1 MDQNSTLA
9 TVVTDNPSTAR
20 VLQRYGLDFCCG
32 GKQTLIEAC
41 GRAHLDTG
49 EVLSELRRATA
60 PVDAVDV
67 TVLSQVELVHYI
79 LDRYHQPLRPELA
92 RLLELA
98 RKAARVHGDK
108 AAWPKPLLPHLEECF
123 AAIVDHL
130 CKEERI
136 LFPAI
141 ELGRGFVAR
150 MPILVMMRE
159 HEDHGANLELIRELT
174 DGFRPPAEACATWR
188 VLYHGLEELDL
199 DLKRHIH
206 LENNLL
212 FPRALRSE
220 EGEE

>member
-9 TVVTDNPSTAR
+9 SVVSDRPSTAR
-20 VLQRYGLDFCCG
+20 ILQRYGLDFCCG
-32 GKQTLIEAC
+32 GEQTLYEAC
-41 GRAHLDTG
+41 SRAHLDAG
-49 EVLSELRRATA
+49 RVLSELEQAA
-60 PVDAVDV
+60 EPAEEIDV
-67 TVLSQVELVHYI
+67 SALSQSELVHHI
-79 LDRYHQPLRPELA
+79 VRRYHEPLRPELA

-108 AAWPKPLLPHLEECF
+108 TAWPKPLLPHLEASF
-123 AAIVDHL
+123 SAIEDHL

-141 ELGRGFVAR
+141 ELGRGFAAR
-150 MPILVMMRE
+150 MPISVMMRE

-188 VLYHGLEELDL
+188 ILYHGLEELDL
-199 DLKRHIH
+199 ELKKHIH

-220 EGEE
+220 GDGG